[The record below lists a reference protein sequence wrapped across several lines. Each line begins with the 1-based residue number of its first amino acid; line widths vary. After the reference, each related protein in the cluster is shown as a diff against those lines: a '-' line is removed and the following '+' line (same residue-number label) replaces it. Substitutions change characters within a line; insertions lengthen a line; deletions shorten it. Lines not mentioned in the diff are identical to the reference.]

1 MTHELK
7 ILPMYFQAVWDGKK
21 TFEIR
26 KNDRGFMPGDMLVL
40 KEWNGKKYTGSA
52 LCVRVSYM
60 LTDTIDG
67 IEPGYCVLGIKHFG
81 EREGGAGN
89 A

>member
-21 TFEIR
+21 TFEVR
-26 KNDRGFMPGDMLVL
+26 KNDRGYKPNDILVL
-40 KEWNGKKYTGSA
+40 KEWDGTKYTGSA
-52 LCVRVSYM
+52 VCKRVGYM

-67 IEPGYCVLGIKHFG
+67 IEKGYCVLGLKDY
-81 EREGGAGN
+81 EVSK
-89 A
+89 